1 MEELAC
7 LANLLPASSE
17 QSDANSP
24 AGRLRGVHICLVHI
38 KDPVAVAAPQT
49 ASSDAPTTS
58 KVPTDTSASS
68 RTRGKRKQG
77 DTASAIGSLSSRS
90 TRLRASQLPSA
101 AVAATSTTQADP
113 ARSAISTSARLDPRL
128 PEGFRRKVLQ
138 QVLDLEQQ
146 HRFGANY
153 YALEQGMR
161 IGGLL
166 LRILRALLGLI
177 RATQS
182 QSASLA
188 SSAALAVEVWQIF
201 KHFGSTRSLAL

>member
-24 AGRLRGVHICLVHI
+24 AGRLKGVNICLVHI
-38 KDPVAVAAPQT
+38 KDPVTVAAPQT
-49 ASSDAPTTS
+49 AASDAPTTS
-58 KVPTDTSASS
+58 KVPTDTPASS

-77 DTASAIGSLSSRS
+77 DTASAIGTFLSRS
-90 TRLRASQLPSA
+90 TRSRASQLPSLA
-101 AVAATSTTQADP
+101 AAASSTTAADAAP
-113 ARSAISTSARLDPRL
+113 STLSTSARLDPRL

-161 IGGLL
+161 IGELL
-166 LRILRALLGLI
+166 LRMLHALLGLI
-177 RATQS
+177 RANQS

-188 SSAALAVEVWQIF
+188 SSAVEGWQIF
-201 KHFGSTRSLAL
+201 IAFR